1 MNALILSAVFGMIMM
16 FCSFLVKNKGSFR
29 HIAAVGLLI
38 LLIANIEDNYGHTL
52 FQINTYGMLAFS
64 RFGYLFNSIA
74 IGSTLIYVLITGKE
88 IEKYGRYT
96 AEYFTLIFFVLC
108 GIALLSS
115 YSNMLT
121 LFLGIEIMSI
131 PLYILTGSDK
141 RNMKS
146 NEAAL

>member
-16 FCSFLVKNKGSFR
+16 FCSFLVKNRGSLR
-29 HIAAVGLLI
+29 HIASVGLLI
-38 LLIANIEDNYGHTL
+38 LLIANIADSYTHTL
-52 FQINTYGMLAFS
+52 FIVNTYGMLSFS

-108 GIALLSS
+108 GIS
-115 YSNMLT
+115 M
-121 LFLGIEIMSI
+121 
-131 PLYILTGSDK
+131 
-141 RNMKS
+141 
-146 NEAAL
+146 